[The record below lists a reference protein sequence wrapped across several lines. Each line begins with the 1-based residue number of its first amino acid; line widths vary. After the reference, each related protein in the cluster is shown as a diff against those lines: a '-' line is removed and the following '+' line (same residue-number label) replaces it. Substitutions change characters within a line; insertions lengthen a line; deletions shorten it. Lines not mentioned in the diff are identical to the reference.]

1 MRPRKLQFKELSL
14 TVSWEH
20 LQKEGNNKRRTES
33 NKTEKNYAKE
43 DNEIKVVWKR
53 LIKNDA
59 HGERLIRDKWEA
71 LGGS

>member
-1 MRPRKLQFKELSL
+1 MCPQKLQFNELSL
-14 TVSWEH
+14 IVSWEH

-33 NKTEKNYAKE
+33 NKTEKKNYTKE

-59 HGERLIRDKWEA
+59 HRERLIK
-71 LGGS
+71 G